1 MDSAHNTRGIT
12 LCVLSACGFGA
23 MAIFAKYAY
32 DTGFDV
38 VTLLMVRF
46 LLAAVV
52 FWAIVAMRRSPLP
65 PRRVALTGLTLGGVG
80 YAAQAGLFFGA
91 LERIDASLTSL
102 LLYTYPA
109 MVFVAA
115 LALGREAAS

>member
-1 MDSAHNTRGIT
+1 MMLAMDSAHHTRGIT

-32 DTGFDV
+32 DAGFDV
-38 VTLLMVRF
+38 VTLLAVRF
-46 LLAAVV
+46 LLAAAV
-52 FWAIVAMRRSPLP
+52 FWVVVAVRRPPLP
-65 PRRVALTGLTLGGVG
+65 PRRVALTGLPLGGLG
-80 YAAQAGLFFGA
+80 YATQAGLFFGA

-109 MVFVAA
+109 MVFVGA
-115 LALGREAAS
+115 L